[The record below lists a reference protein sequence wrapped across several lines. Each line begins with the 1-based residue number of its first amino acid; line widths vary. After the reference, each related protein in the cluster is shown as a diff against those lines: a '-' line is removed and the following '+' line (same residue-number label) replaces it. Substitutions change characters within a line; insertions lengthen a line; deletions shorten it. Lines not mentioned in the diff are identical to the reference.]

1 MKKRFPL
8 FIIDT
13 SRAHGRERET
23 DYIACT
29 SSSLPFVAEATVIK
43 ETQYADEYN
52 PDNYLVI
59 YSEPRNNLRMRIR
72 IVSIAEKHDKAE
84 IRSLLRRAMKEMLTR
99 RQTKA
104 VDVENVSDDAV
115 IDIINILLGQ
125 VYENLRENPNDGQ
138 QKVVK
143 GVFEKIIER
152 FNQNNEE

>member
-1 MKKRFPL
+1 
-8 FIIDT
+8 
-13 SRAHGRERET
+13 
-23 DYIACT
+23 
-29 SSSLPFVAEATVIK
+29 
-43 ETQYADEYN
+43 
-52 PDNYLVI
+52 
-59 YSEPRNNLRMRIR
+59 
-72 IVSIAEKHDKAE
+72 
-84 IRSLLRRAMKEMLTR
+84 MKEMLTR

-115 IDIINILLGQ
+115 IEIINILLGQ